1 MSSALNAKEL
11 LIRAVECD
19 QVGRILE
26 AQTLY
31 TEGIAQL
38 MQFVNGEPD
47 EVKRKG
53 FLTRIKEYMDRADA
67 IKARINGKLML
78 GEVVSHVSI
87 DENDTGFDYDQ
98 LFGKYMDDKTVEIM
112 LEEPYMTQNYQYQ
125 NLIRFLELAATN
137 CPNLKYFRLITK
149 EYKDA
154 KNPDQQETNLGQIKG
169 DLERRNVTVYIKYED
184 SLHDRKIY
192 LSNGYII
199 KIGRGLHFYKPAN
212 PMYSIGLVNYK
223 FRKCLQTDVDI
234 WRNSSAAS

>member
-1 MSSALNAKEL
+1 MSNALKAKEL

-19 QVGRILE
+19 QIGRILE

-31 TEGIAQL
+31 TDGITQL
-38 MQFVNGEPD
+38 MDFVTGEPD
-47 EVKRKG
+47 ETKKKG

-67 IKARINGKLML
+67 IKARINGHLML

-87 DENDTGFDYDQ
+87 EENDMGCDYDQ
-98 LFGKYMDDKTVEIM
+98 LFGKFLDSKTVEIL

-125 NLIRFLELAATN
+125 NLVRFLELAVTN
-137 CPNLKYFRLITK
+137 CPNLKYFRLVTK
-149 EYKDA
+149 EYQDTR
-154 KNPDQQETNLGQIKG
+154 NPDQQRTNLGQIQA
-169 DLERRNVTVYIKYED
+169 DLERRNISVSIKYED
-184 SLHDRKIY
+184 SLHDRKIF

-199 KIGRGLHFYKPAN
+199 KIGRGLHFYKAAN

-234 WRNSSAAS
+234 WRTKAAT

>member
-1 MSSALNAKEL
+1 MSSALNAKKL

-47 EVKRKG
+47 EAKRMG
-53 FLTRIKEYMDRADA
+53 FLTRIKD
-67 IKARINGKLML
+67 
-78 GEVVSHVSI
+78 
-87 DENDTGFDYDQ
+87 
-98 LFGKYMDDKTVEIM
+98 
-112 LEEPYMTQNYQYQ
+112 
-125 NLIRFLELAATN
+125 
-137 CPNLKYFRLITK
+137 
-149 EYKDA
+149 
-154 KNPDQQETNLGQIKG
+154 
-169 DLERRNVTVYIKYED
+169 
-184 SLHDRKIY
+184 

-199 KIGRGLHFYKPAN
+199 KIGRGLHFYKAAN

>member
-1 MSSALNAKEL
+1 MSNALKAKDL
-11 LIRAVECD
+11 LMRAVECD
-19 QVGRILE
+19 QLGRILE

-31 TEGIAQL
+31 TEGIAEL
-38 MQFVNGEPD
+38 MQFVSGEPD

-87 DENDTGFDYDQ
+87 EENDTGFDYDQ
-98 LFGKYMDDKTVEIM
+98 LFGKYMDDKTIEIM

-125 NLIRFLELAATN
+125 NLVRFLELAATN

-149 EYKDA
+149 EYQDA
-154 KNPDQQETNLGQIKG
+154 KNPDQQSTNLGQIKA
-169 DLERRNVTVYIKYED
+169 DLDRRNVAVSIKYED

-192 LSNGYII
+192 LSNGFII
-199 KIGRGLHFYKPAN
+199 KIGRGLHFYKASN

>member
-1 MSSALNAKEL
+1 MSSASNAKKL

-47 EVKRKG
+47 EAKRKG
-53 FLTRIKEYMDRADA
+53 FLSRIKEYMDRADA

-112 LEEPYMTQNYQYQ
+112 LEEPYMTQNYQYH
-125 NLIRFLELAATN
+125 NLVRFLELAATN
-137 CPNLKYFRLITK
+137 WPNLKYFRLITK
-149 EYKDA
+149 RVPGCKESGSA
-154 KNPDQQETNLGQIKG
+154 GNNLEQIK
-169 DLERRNVTVYIKYED
+169 
-184 SLHDRKIY
+184 
-192 LSNGYII
+192 
-199 KIGRGLHFYKPAN
+199 RGLGAAERDYGSRGLTGECLPTNKP
-212 PMYSIGLVNYK
+212 L
-223 FRKCLQTDVDI
+223 TD
-234 WRNSSAAS
+234 

>member
-1 MSSALNAKEL
+1 MSNAMQAKEL

-19 QVGRILE
+19 QSGRILE

-31 TEGIAQL
+31 TDGIAQL
-38 MQFVNGEPD
+38 LSFVNGEPD
-47 EVKRKG
+47 EAKRKV

-67 IKARINGKLML
+67 IKARVNGKLML

-87 DENDTGFDYDQ
+87 EENDTGYDYEQ
-98 LFGKYMDDKTVEIM
+98 VFGQYMDKHTIEIL
-112 LEEPYMTQNYQYQ
+112 LEEPYLTQNYQYQ
-125 NLIRFLELAATN
+125 NLVRFLELAITN

-149 EYKDA
+149 EAQDPKY
-154 KNPDQQETNLGQIKG
+154 PDQQKTNLGQIRA
-169 DLERRNVTVYIKYED
+169 DLERRHIAVSIKYED

-192 LSNGYII
+192 LSNGFII
-199 KIGRGLHFYKPAN
+199 KIGRGLHFYKAAN

-234 WRNSSAAS
+234 WRNGSAKS

>member
-1 MSSALNAKEL
+1 MSNALKAKEL

-19 QVGRILE
+19 QNARILE

-31 TEGIAQL
+31 TEGISQL

-47 EVKRKG
+47 EAKKKG

-67 IKARINGKLML
+67 IKARVNGKLML

-87 DENDTGFDYDQ
+87 DENDIGHDYDQ
-98 LFGKYMDDKTVEIM
+98 LFGKFMDKNTVEIL

-125 NLIRFLELAATN
+125 NLVRFLELAVTN
-137 CPNLKYFRLITK
+137 CPNLKYFRLVTK
-149 EYKDA
+149 EYQDS
-154 KNPDQQETNLGQIKG
+154 KNPDQQRTNLGQIKA
-169 DLERRNVTVYIKYED
+169 DLERRNISVSIKYED

-199 KIGRGLHFYKPAN
+199 KIGRGLHFYKASN

-223 FRKCLQTDVDI
+223 YRKCLQTDVDI
-234 WRNSSAAS
+234 WRNTSAAS